1 MKSVPEYTFYKTK
14 YGGELLVDV
23 VSLAGI
29 RKYIGT
35 HPVHTLSYFDIT
47 FITQGSGS
55 FYIGG
60 GKYRLRPGDVL
71 FSRPGEI
78 REWDIKEIPQGHAL
92 IFEEEFLLSFFNDP
106 AFLQNLAYFSRSR
119 VSARINIEPIQTRTD
134 ALIRNIF
141 EEIHREGAKDKHILR
156 ALLYEMLMLL
166 NREYLK
172 VHAPFPEEKPR
183 NRYAERFVVLV
194 DEHFRV
200 HRDTR
205 YYADE
210 LCITPNYL
218 NEIVRRHVGINA
230 KSYIRDRSI
239 REAKRLLSYTDLTVS
254 EIADELDFE
263 NPSYFIR
270 MFRSQTGMTPLQF
283 RQCTDR

>member
-23 VSLAGI
+23 VSLEDI
-29 RKYIGT
+29 RKYIRA
-35 HPVHTLSYFDIT
+35 HPEHTLSYFDIT

-55 FYIGG
+55 LCIGG
-60 GKYRLRPGDVL
+60 EKYRLRPGDVL
-71 FSRPGEI
+71 FTKPGEI
-78 REWDIKEIPQGHAL
+78 REWDMEEIPQGYAL

-119 VSARINIEPIQTRTD
+119 VCAHLHIQHIQTRTD
-134 ALIRNIF
+134 GLIRNIS
-141 EEIHREGAKDKHILR
+141 EEIHREGSKDKHILR

-172 VHAPFPEEKPR
+172 VHAPCTEEKSR

-194 DEHFRV
+194 DEHFRA
-200 HRDTR
+200 HRDTW

-218 NEIVRRHVGINA
+218 NEVVRRHMGINA

-254 EIADELDFE
+254 EIADELNFE

-283 RQCTDR
+283 RQRTDR

>member
-23 VSLAGI
+23 VSLVGI
-29 RKYIGT
+29 RKYIRA

-47 FITQGSGS
+47 FIAQGSGS
-55 FYIGG
+55 FCTGG
-60 GKYRLRPGDVL
+60 EKYGFGPGDAL
-71 FSRPGEI
+71 FTKPGEI
-78 REWDIKEIPQGHAL
+78 REWDIQEIPQGHAL

-106 AFLQNLAYFSRSR
+106 AFLQNLAYFSRNR
-119 VSARINIEPIQTRTD
+119 VSACIHIKQIQSRTD

-141 EEIHREGAKDKHILR
+141 KEIHREGAKDKHILR

-172 VHAPFPEEKPR
+172 VHAPCTEEKSR
-183 NRYAERFVVLV
+183 NRYAEGFVALV

-200 HRDTR
+200 HRDTQ

-230 KSYIRDRSI
+230 KGYIRDRII

-254 EIADELDFE
+254 EIADELNFE
-263 NPSYFIR
+263 TPSYFIR
-270 MFRSQTGMTPLQF
+270 LFRSQTGLTPLQF
-283 RQCTDR
+283 RQRSDR